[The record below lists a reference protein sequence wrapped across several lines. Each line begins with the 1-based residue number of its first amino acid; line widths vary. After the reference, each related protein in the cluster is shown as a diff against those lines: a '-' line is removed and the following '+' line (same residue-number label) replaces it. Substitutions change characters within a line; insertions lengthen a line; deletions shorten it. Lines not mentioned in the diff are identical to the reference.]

1 MTMIEVIAV
10 IVAALTVPYGVQLIK
25 HGAVSGSAA
34 RWLAI
39 GVSVV
44 AGLLCGLAGGVPD
57 APGAWLAC
65 VMSTVGG
72 VQVAYSAYKSVGVTS
87 KWLDALAD
95 VATGWE
101 TTPED
106 ER

>member
-1 MTMIEVIAV
+1 MTMIEAVAV
-10 IVAALTVPYGVQLIK
+10 IVAALVVPYGVQLIK

-39 GVSVV
+39 GASVA
-44 AGLLCGLAGGVPD
+44 AGALCGLAGGVPD
-57 APGAWLAC
+57 DPGAWLAC

-72 VQVAYSAYKSVGVTS
+72 VQIAYAAYKSVGVTS

-95 VATGWE
+95 VAVGCGDGS
-101 TTPED
+101 ED
-106 ER
+106 GR